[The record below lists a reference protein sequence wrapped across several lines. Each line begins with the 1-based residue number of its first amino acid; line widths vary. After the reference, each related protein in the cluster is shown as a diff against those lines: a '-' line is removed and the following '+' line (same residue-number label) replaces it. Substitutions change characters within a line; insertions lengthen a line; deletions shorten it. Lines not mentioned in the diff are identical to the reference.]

1 MRTSIYLLLVL
12 SFTVTACTDYGQD
25 AYREQIVV
33 TSYLTAT
40 EPFSEL
46 TLYRTAPINDVYDA
60 ASLAVLGANVTIH
73 ELDAAGNTA
82 SVIAYQMTNPGIYR
96 SVDGAATVKPS
107 TRYRLD
113 ITVPGLDNPITATT
127 FVPDTFSVRTLNSTS
142 LPYQGPEQFE
152 ANLSPSV
159 YPGRQTYYVITT
171 AALDTSQGLV
181 PFYEEFS
188 EEDDDVT
195 LVSSG
200 IINQMNYE
208 PQADGSI
215 NLKFPWL
222 AVAYYGPNEISFY
235 AIDDNVYDFVRSA
248 GVQLGGST
256 TSPGE
261 IENVL
266 SSVNGAIGVFG
277 SMSVA
282 KTTITVEV
290 Q

>member
-1 MRTSIYLLLVL
+1 MRNFTHLILLVL
-12 SFTVTACTDYGQD
+12 FVSTACTDYGQD

-33 TSYLTAT
+33 TSYQIAD
-40 EPFSEL
+40 EPFAAL
-46 TLYRTAPINDVYDA
+46 TLYRTAPINVVYDA
-60 ASLAVLGANVTIH
+60 ASLAVIGASVNIL
-73 ELDAAGNTA
+73 ELDAAGSTVD
-82 SVIAYQMTNPGIYR
+82 VIAYQMDTPGVYSPLSFIAR
-96 SVDGAATVKPS
+96 VKPL
-107 TRYRLD
+107 TRYRLE
-113 ITVPGLDNPITATT
+113 ITVPGQDDLITAYT
-127 FVPDTFSVRTLNSTS
+127 FVPDTFRVQTLNSTS

-152 ANLSPSV
+152 ANLSASD

-181 PFYEEFS
+181 PFYEEFGG
-188 EEDDDVT
+188 EDDDVT

-200 IINQMNYE
+200 IINSMNYE

-222 AVAYYGPNEISFY
+222 AVAYYGANEVSFY

-248 GVQLGGST
+248 NVQLGGST

-277 SMSVA
+277 SMAVA
-282 KTTITVEV
+282 KTTITVEA